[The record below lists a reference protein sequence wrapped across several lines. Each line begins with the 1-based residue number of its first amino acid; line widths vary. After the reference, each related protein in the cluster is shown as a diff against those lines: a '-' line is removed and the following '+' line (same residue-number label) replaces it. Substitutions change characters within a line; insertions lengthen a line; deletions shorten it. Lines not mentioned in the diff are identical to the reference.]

1 MQPGTRIAHYEV
13 LAVIGH
19 GGMGEVYRARD
30 SKLQRDV
37 ALKTLSA
44 EFAADAERVA
54 RLEREATV
62 IAALNH
68 PHIAAIYGIEDHDA
82 GKVLVLEL
90 VDGQTLKDRLHRGPL
105 RIEPA
110 LQIALQIASAIESAH
125 DRGVVHRDLKPDNI
139 AFTRDGHVKVLDFGL
154 AKSVTPSSRDQA
166 TVTAHTE
173 LGTTS
178 GTAPYMSPEQARGED
193 TDRQTDIWAFGVTL
207 YEILTGISPFE
218 RKSSTETLARVLEAE
233 PDWALLPASTPT
245 SARRLLRRCLEKDRK
260 RRFRDMADVR
270 IEIEDALAALGT
282 EPTSAPRRAVRL
294 RVVAAAAAGAALVAL
309 AGLGAWSLTNAS
321 GESAPGQVVRL
332 SVPGLERPIAFPLGS
347 QDLAISADGA
357 QIALTGR
364 AGINLRRL
372 SDSKVSTV
380 ELIMPNPVFS
390 PDGAWLAAGNVSRVP
405 VTGGSPSWI
414 IQSTERSAGVSWGS
428 DGTIVYATS
437 GGLYRVDANGAE
449 PQLLAKPRAER
460 GELLYAWPHLLPG
473 GTGVLFTI
481 VMRGSIDGA
490 QIAWLD
496 LRTLETRVVLAGG
509 TSPRYTR
516 TGHLVYAAGQ
526 RLWAVP
532 FDAATATTTGQPA
545 EIRDVAISTQPD
557 NGAALFAIA
566 DNGTLAFIEPGALRA
581 KASKVLRWIDRD
593 GKEQPISALPGQYN
607 YARISPDGTRIAV
620 DVTGVSRDIWI
631 WDVMRENF
639 TRLTDV
645 QNEDLMPVWS
655 SDSRRVYFGSARSNG
670 NVDIF
675 SQAADGSTPARVEFA
690 DPRFHAP
697 QSISADG
704 RYLIAGQDGRDLAL
718 FDLAQSKLEPL
729 LQSDAK
735 EFLGELSPDGRWL
748 AYDSDESGQF
758 EVYLRPF
765 PDVSAQR
772 VPVSIGGGGYPK
784 WDPSGNGELY
794 YVGADGAMMSVRLG
808 EGPPLSITKPTKL
821 FQFAPRITFGTNA
834 RPYDVASD
842 GRFLITPADADELA
856 QPVTVTVILN
866 WFEELRAQ
874 VPIPAR

>member
-13 LAVIGH
+13 LGVIGR

-30 SKLQRDV
+30 SKLKRDV

-68 PHIAAIYGIEDHDA
+68 PHIGAIHGIEDHDG

-90 VDGQTLKDRLHRGPL
+90 VDGQTLADRLRRAPL

-110 LQIALQIASAIESAH
+110 LRTALQIASAIESAH
-125 DRGVVHRDLKPDNI
+125 DRGVIHRDLKPDNI

-154 AKSVTPSSRDQA
+154 AKSVAPAERNQTTA
-166 TVTAHTE
+166 TVAHTE

-178 GTAPYMSPEQARGED
+178 GTAPYMSPEQARGEP

-207 YEILTGISPFE
+207 YEMLTGISPFE

-233 PDWALLPASTPT
+233 PDWAQLPAATPP

-282 EPTSAPRRAVRL
+282 EPAAAPRGAGGLRA
-294 RVVAAAAAGAALVAL
+294 VAAAAVGVALLALVGFGTWSLMRAPAGAPA
-309 AGLGAWSLTNAS
+309 
-321 GESAPGQVVRL
+321 QVVRL
-332 SVPGLERPIAFPLGS
+332 SIPGMERPIAFPFGT
-347 QDLAISADGA
+347 QDLAISPNGS
-357 QIALTGR
+357 QIAL
-364 AGINLRRL
+364 AGQARINLRRL
-372 SDSKVSTV
+372 SDSKVSNI
-380 ELIMPNPVFS
+380 EIIQPNPFFS
-390 PDGAWLAAGNVSRVP
+390 PDGAWLGAGNVARVP
-405 VTGGSPSWI
+405 VTGGTPSWI
-414 IQSTERSAGVSWGS
+414 FENTERPAGAAWGS
-428 DGTIVYATS
+428 DGTIVSATTS
-437 GGLYRVDANGAE
+437 GLYRVDANGGE
-449 PQLLAKPRAER
+449 QQLLAQPRTEL
-460 GELLYAWPHLLPG
+460 GELLYAWPQLLPG

-496 LRTLETRVVLAGG
+496 LRTLETRVVLTGG

-526 RLWAVP
+526 RLWAFP
-532 FDAATATTTGQPA
+532 FDPVTGTTSGEPV
-545 EIRDVAISTQPD
+545 EIPDVAVSTRAD

-566 DNGTLAFIEPGALRA
+566 DNGTLAFVEPEAQRQESRRVLVWVDREGTEQRLSAQAL
-581 KASKVLRWIDRD
+581 
-593 GKEQPISALPGQYN
+593 QYN
-607 YARISPDGTRIAV
+607 YARVSPDGSRIAL
-620 DVTGVSRDIWI
+620 DISGANRDIWI
-631 WDVMRENF
+631 WDVSRESL
-639 TRLTDV
+639 TRLSDGP
-645 QNEDLMPVWS
+645 NEDLLPLWS
-655 SDSRRVYFGSARSNG
+655 RDGRRVYFGSARNG

-675 SQAADGSTPARVEFA
+675 SQAADASTRARMELE
-690 DPRFHAP
+690 DPRFHLP

-704 RYLIAGQDGRDLAL
+704 RYLIVGQDQRDLSV
-718 FDLAQSKLEPL
+718 FDLAQSQLEPL

-735 EFLGELSPDGRWL
+735 EWVSDLSPNGRWL

-765 PDVSAQR
+765 PNVSEGR
-772 VPVSIGGGGYPK
+772 EVVSIGGGGYPQ
-784 WDPSGNGELY
+784 WDPSGSGELY
-794 YVGADGAMMSVRLG
+794 YIDADGAMMAVQVG
-808 EGPPLSITKPTKL
+808 EGPPQPIGKPAKL
-821 FQFAPRITFGTNA
+821 FQFAPRVAFGASA
-834 RPYDVASD
+834 RPYDVGKD
-842 GRFLITPADADELA
+842 GRFLLVRTDTSELPE
-856 QPVTVTVILN
+856 PVTVTVILN
-866 WFEELRAQ
+866 WFESLRAQ
-874 VPIPAR
+874 VPIAAR